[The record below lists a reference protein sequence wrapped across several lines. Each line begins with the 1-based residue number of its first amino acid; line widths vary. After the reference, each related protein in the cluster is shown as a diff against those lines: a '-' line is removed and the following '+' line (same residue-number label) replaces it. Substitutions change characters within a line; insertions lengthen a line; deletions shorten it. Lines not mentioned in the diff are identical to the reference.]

1 MLNQKF
7 KHKECARETKADKR
21 IEEIRAEVDKVLERF
36 GQIEVRETW
45 MENVAHAQ
53 RIEKEGEG

>member
-7 KHKECARETKADKR
+7 KHIECARETKADKR
-21 IEEIRAEVDKVLERF
+21 IEEIRTEVDKVLERL
-36 GQIEVRETW
+36 GQIEVKETW
-45 MENVAHAQ
+45 MENVPHAQ

>member
-1 MLNQKF
+1 MLNQRR
-7 KHKECARETKADKR
+7 KHTRKTKADKR
-21 IEEIRAEVDKVLERF
+21 IEEIRAEVDKVLERL
-36 GQIEVRETW
+36 GQIEVKETW

>member
-1 MLNQKF
+1 MLSQKL

-21 IEEIRAEVDKVLERF
+21 IEEIRTEVDKVLERL
-36 GQIEVRETW
+36 GQIEVKETL
-45 MENVAHAQ
+45 MENVPHAQ